1 MEDKPNLI
9 DQNKGDS
16 RKDAKPADGNNEESL
31 VSFSSRSSSD
41 SDDLNKMDDQMP
53 SKFRKCIY

>member
-1 MEDKPNLI
+1 MEDKPNLT
-9 DQNKGDS
+9 DQNKGES
-16 RKDAKPADGNNEESL
+16 NKDAKATDGNNEASL

-53 SKFRKCIY
+53 SKFRNCQ